1 VEIYDK
7 VKVKT
12 KLSGKGKIALPDT
25 AWWLKLVGSNIPT
38 WIMLNHP

>member
-1 VEIYDK
+1 MMLYEVEIYDK

-25 AWWLKLVGSNIPT
+25 A
-38 WIMLNHP
+38 